1 VEPGGVGA
9 IWRIGRG
16 CDSGHQDVLVRE
28 RTGEGGR
35 DNTMQ
40 ATARADEVI
49 TGTIKRCL
57 FHSEQSGYAV
67 FLILPHE
74 PTLYNSQDEPITAV
88 GYVTGV
94 REGDDIELT
103 GNWVNHHK
111 YGKQFKFT
119 EHNLLLP
126 TGYDGIVQYLSSI
139 AYGVGPKKAERI
151 VSVLGENCLEVI
163 KDNPEALTNLPF
175 LTSEQAEEIL
185 AHFNANQVQ
194 AELAALIC
202 RQGITP
208 RLAARIY
215 AVYGTES
222 IKVVKENPY
231 LLADDVWGV
240 GFKTAD
246 LVAQAVGI
254 KPDSPFRIEAAIR
267 YVLRTSAAN
276 DGHVFLDPKHIVK
289 YASELLGKA
298 SGVTTTNIAEA
309 VGALISRQ
317 TLIREDDA
325 VYHMELYKAEK
336 QVAGRMLELSKNKLE
351 QWPDIEER
359 ISETEKVYDIEY
371 APEQRLAIKTALE
384 SHISIITGGPGTG
397 KTTVINAICDI
408 YGSTGEIYLAAPTG
422 RASKRMNEATGRDA
436 STIHRLLKYTP
447 YGFEHG
453 WDNPL
458 PWPGLLIVDEFSM
471 CDIELSRD
479 LLAAVEN
486 LQVVLVGDVD
496 QLPSV
501 GPGSVLR
508 DAILSGI
515 IPTVNLKFNYRQA
528 GGSKIAEYANL
539 IRQGITPQ
547 LKDAGDFRFIDVED
561 ADGVADIVA
570 DLVKDCIGKGMSI
583 MDVQILAPMYKG
595 SAGVKVLNDLVRDIY
610 NPGENKGSRVRDKV
624 MVTKNNYALG
634 VFNGDLGVIADI
646 TQGNIRVSFP
656 GGADVVFSDENIDLL
671 QLAYATTIHK
681 AQGSEFLLVI
691 MPLVKQHYMMLQRN
705 LLYTGM
711 TRAQKKF
718 VLIGQPWAIRK
729 AIQNDKTSKRFS
741 LLAERLRGA

>member
-1 VEPGGVGA
+1 MA
-9 IWRIGRG
+9 
-16 CDSGHQDVLVRE
+16 Q
-28 RTGEGGR
+28 
-35 DNTMQ
+35 Q
-40 ATARADEVI
+40 ATVKSGEVI
-49 TGTIKRCL
+49 TGTIKRCV

-67 FLILPHE
+67 FTVLLHG
-74 PTLYNSQDEPITAV
+74 PTLCNSQDEPVAAV
-88 GYVTGV
+88 GYITGV

-103 GNWVNHHK
+103 GNWTNHPK
-111 YGKQFKFT
+111 YGRQFKFT
-119 EHNLLLP
+119 EHKLLLP
-126 TGYDGIVQYLSSI
+126 TGYDGVVSYLSSI

-151 VSVLGENCLEVI
+151 VSALGENCLEVI
-163 KDNPEALTNLPF
+163 KNNPEALTKLSF
-175 LTSEQAEEIL
+175 LTPEQAKEIL

-215 AVYGTES
+215 AVYGSES

-231 LLADDVWGV
+231 MLSDDVWGV

-254 KPDSPFRIEAAIR
+254 APDSPFRIESAVR
-267 YVLRTSAAN
+267 YILKTSATN

-298 SGVTTTNIAEA
+298 SGVNTTNIAEA

-317 TLIREDDA
+317 TLVREDDA

-336 QVAGRMLELSKNKLE
+336 QVAGRMLELSKNELE

-359 ISETEKVYDIEY
+359 ISQTEKYYNIEY

-408 YGSTGEIYLAAPTG
+408 YASTFNNIYLAAPTG

-436 STIHRLLKYTP
+436 CTIHRLLKYTP
-447 YGFEHG
+447 YGFERNE
-453 WDNPL
+453 DNPL

-471 CDIELSRD
+471 CDMELSRD
-479 LLAAVEN
+479 LLAAVDN

-501 GPGSVLR
+501 GPGSILR
-508 DAILSGI
+508 DAIISGI
-515 IPTVNLKFNYRQA
+515 IPTIHLKFNYRQA

-539 IRQGITPQ
+539 IRQGITPP
-547 LKDAGDFRFIDVED
+547 LEDAGDFQFMEVEN

-583 MDVQILAPMYKG
+583 MDFQILAPMHKG
-595 SAGVKVLNDLVRDIY
+595 SAGVTKLNELVRDIY
-610 NPGENKGSRVRDKV
+610 NPGENKGFRVRDKV
-624 MVTKNNYALG
+624 MVIKNNYALG
-634 VFNGDLGVIADI
+634 VFNGDLGIITDI

-656 GGADVVFSDENIDLL
+656 EGADVVFSDENIDLL

-681 AQGSEFLLVI
+681 AQGSEFPLVI
-691 MPLVKQHYMMLQRN
+691 MPLTKQHYMMLQRN

-718 VLIGQPWAIRK
+718 VLIGQPWAIKK